1 MRGVGLQAGL
11 EVRGEVAVV
20 LVGELALL
28 TLLALPAGL
37 LIGSVFAAGILQT
50 VNNEFIRLPLILT
63 SSNYAFAVLVVTVA
77 SVISAILACRLLDRL
92 DLVGVLKARD

>member
-1 MRGVGLQAGL
+1 
-11 EVRGEVAVV
+11 VAVV

-37 LIGSVFAAGILQT
+37 AIGSLFAAGILQT

-63 SSNYAFAVLVVTVA
+63 SFNYAFAVLVVAVA
-77 SVISAILACRLLDRL
+77 SIASAFLACRRLDRL